1 MARYVS
7 GELPALA
14 ASCAFG
20 IERAPFV
27 GGNKRTAYVVCR
39 TFLLL
44 NGHGLEA
51 PAVDKHV
58 TFLRL
63 AQESPD
69 EEDLADGLRRSL
81 RKTRRT

>member
-1 MARYVS
+1 
-7 GELPALA
+7 
-14 ASCAFG
+14 
-20 IERAPFV
+20 
-27 GGNKRTAYVVCR
+27 
-39 TFLLL
+39 LL

-51 PAVDKHV
+51 PAVDKYV